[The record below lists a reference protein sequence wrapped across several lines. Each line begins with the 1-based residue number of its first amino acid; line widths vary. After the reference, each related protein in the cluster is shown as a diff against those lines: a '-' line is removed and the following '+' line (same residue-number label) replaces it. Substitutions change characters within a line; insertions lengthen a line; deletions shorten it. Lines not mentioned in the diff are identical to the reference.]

1 MRIILTVGAAVLGIA
16 VAAAGQ
22 AFELIRYG
30 DFENWVTRNITESKI
45 IGGDTKQVYE
55 IAPNATVNG
64 DAVYKPMGGSPWATS
79 NIMAKVVGITKT
91 SNAVFPDRRAPGNRC
106 CKLQTIMEHC
116 KGHWA
121 YQYRCCCGGFDIPW
135 GDFRAY
141 KINERPILEDGD
153 GDTVHTPPQGTPF
166 RL

>member
-1 MRIILTVGAAVLGIA
+1 MGRGKLLILVYERRNVMRIILTVGAAVLGIA

-64 DAVYKPMGGSPWATS
+64 DAVYKDRKS
-79 NIMAKVVGITKT
+79 VV
-91 SNAVFPDRRAPGNRC
+91 
-106 CKLQTIMEHC
+106 
-116 KGHWA
+116 
-121 YQYRCCCGGFDIPW
+121 
-135 GDFRAY
+135 
-141 KINERPILEDGD
+141 
-153 GDTVHTPPQGTPF
+153 
-166 RL
+166 